1 MAINSVGSAG
11 PVKPVTPLAPNVPTA
26 KAADSKLPFSNTEP
40 KPVTNTM
47 GQPLGQVLNT
57 KA

>member
-1 MAINSVGSAG
+1 MAINSVGSAV
-11 PVKPVTPLAPNVPTA
+11 PVKPITPLGSNVPAA
-26 KAADSKLPFSNTEP
+26 KAAESKLPFSNTEP

-47 GQPLGQVLNT
+47 GQPLGQMLNT